1 MKKAL
6 TLSIVIPAFNEE
18 SHLKQCLDDI
28 VKQTVMPDEVIV
40 VNNNSTDKTVDIAKK
55 YDFVKVIEES
65 KPGVRYARDAG
76 FAKSNCDIIGRIDA
90 DSQIEKHWCEQ
101 VLKTFS
107 DSKVAASTGPCFYY
121 DMPMKK
127 FGLLVDNAIRK
138 GLYGLDEAP
147 VLFGSNMAVRRSVWE
162 KVQPLLCT
170 EGEFF
175 EDYDITI
182 HFRLMGV
189 NIVYDE
195 EMIAGVSSRRLDDD
209 PKTFIKTMGM
219 HTHTF
224 EMHNMK
230 SPIARGGKYIYV
242 TIYGPLKLIRK
253 VYDPKS
259 GKLSLSKAIEK
270 SQPRPSSNI

>member
-1 MKKAL
+1 MNKAL

-18 SHLKQCLDDI
+18 SHLKQCLESI
-28 VKQTVMPDEVIV
+28 AKQTIRPNEVIV
-40 VNNNSTDKTVDIAKK
+40 VDNNSSDKTTDIAKQF
-55 YDFVKVIEES
+55 DFVRLISEP

-76 FAKSNCDIIGRIDA
+76 FAKAKFDVIGRIDA
-90 DSQIEKHWCEQ
+90 DTQIGVDWCEQ
-101 VLKTFS
+101 VLRIFS
-107 DSKVAASTGPCFYY
+107 DKSVDAASGPCFYY

-127 FGLLVDNAIRK
+127 FGLLVDNSIRK
-138 GLYGLDEAP
+138 GLYSLDEAP
-147 VLFGSNMAVRRSVWE
+147 ILFGSNMAVRRDTWI
-162 KVQPLLCT
+162 KVHPLLCN

-182 HFRLMGV
+182 HLRLIGAQ
-189 NIVYDE
+189 IVYDE
-195 EMIAGVSSRRLDDD
+195 KMVAGVSSRRLDDD
-209 PKTFIKTMGM
+209 PKTFLKTMGM

-242 TIYGPLKLIRK
+242 SIYGPLKLIRK
-253 VYDPKS
+253 IYDPKS
-259 GKLSLSKAIEK
+259 GRLSISKAIEK